1 MKHFAVL
8 FSGLS
13 LLLSVA
19 GSGQAET
26 LLTAAEVRALFSE
39 KTFTVTTGPGKN
51 NGREHPFKVY
61 TSEMGIAKTL
71 FDDETGQTRLWSI
84 GSDDRFCFSSSFN
97 RNRRGKTCG
106 VIVKD
111 GSDYKLYES
120 DEIRE
125 KSGRLVG
132 MYSKDLLFIFSD
144 FQDGNKL

>member
-1 MKHFAVL
+1 MKLITVL
-8 FSGLS
+8 YTGLS
-13 LLLSVA
+13 LLLFVA
-19 GSGQAET
+19 ASGQAET
-26 LLTAAEVRALFSE
+26 LLTAAEVRALFEE

-51 NGREHPFKVY
+51 HGQEHPFKVY

-111 GSDYKLYES
+111 GDAYKLYES
-120 DEIRE
+120 DKIRE

-132 MYSKDLLFIFSD
+132 MSNKDLLFIFSD
-144 FQDGNKL
+144 FEDGNKL